1 MKSDSKVYAAID
13 LKSFYASVECALLNL
28 NPLTTNLVVADES
41 RTDKTICLAIS
52 PSLKKYGLGGRAR
65 LFEVKQKIEQVNL
78 QRLKKNKKS
87 SFNGSSFNDEEI
99 VKNDFLKVD
108 FIIAKPKM
116 ATYMEISTK
125 IYQVYLRYV
134 SKEDIHVYSIDEV
147 FIDITPYLKLYK
159 MTAHDFTM
167 KLVKEVLKET
177 GITATCGI
185 GTNLY
190 LAKVAMDIV
199 AKHMDPDIDGVRIA
213 YLDEKKYREELW
225 NYKPLTAFWR
235 VGKGIAKRLEKKD
248 IHTMGDLARYSLKNE
263 DLLFDEFGINA
274 ELLIDHAWGYET
286 TTMKDI
292 KNYKPSDHSLSHS
305 QVLHRPYNYI
315 EARLI
320 TSEMSDT
327 LSFELLEKDLV
338 TNLVFLLI
346 DYDVDYDTNLYDG
359 DLVIDYLG
367 RIKPKFSK
375 GQIHIEPTSN
385 TKDIVSSILKIYD
398 KVINKDLFIRRITVG
413 CLSIP
418 RKNKNQ
424 FISNQ
429 ISIFDLDENDSSLSK
444 IDKEKERKVQIVRM
458 KIMKKFGK
466 NSIVKGSSLLKE
478 STLLDR
484 NKEIGG
490 HKA

>member
-1 MKSDSKVYAAID
+1 MSNKVYAAID
-13 LKSFYASVECALLNL
+13 LKSFYASVECSLLNL
-28 NPLTTNLVVADES
+28 NPLTTNLVVADSS

-78 QRLKKNKKS
+78 QRLRKIKKS
-87 SFNGSSFNDEEI
+87 SFESSSFNDNEI
-99 VKNDFLKVD
+99 VKNDALKVD
-108 FIIAKPKM
+108 FLIAKPKM

-125 IYQVYLRYV
+125 IYQIYLRYI

-159 MTAHDFTM
+159 MSAHDFTM

-190 LAKVAMDIV
+190 LAKVAMDIG
-199 AKHMDPDIDGVRIA
+199 AKHMEPDSDGVRVA

-225 NYKPLTAFWR
+225 NYTPLTSFWR
-235 VGKGIAKRLEKKD
+235 VGRGIAKRLEKKD
-248 IHTMGDLARYSLKNE
+248 IYTMGDLARYSLTKE
-263 DLLFDEFGINA
+263 DYLFDEFGVNA

-292 KNYKPSDHSLSHS
+292 KEYKPSDHSLSHS
-305 QVLHRPYNYI
+305 QVLHRPYNYK

-320 TSEMSDT
+320 TSEMADT
-327 LSFELLEKDLV
+327 LSFELLDKDLV

-346 DYDVDYDTNLYDG
+346 DYDVEYDTDLYDG

-367 RIKPKFSK
+367 RIKPKYSK
-375 GQIHIEPTSN
+375 GQIQISPTSN
-385 TKDIVSSILKIYD
+385 TKEIVSSILKIYD
-398 KVINKDLFIRRITVG
+398 KVINKNLFVRRITVG
-413 CLSIP
+413 CSSIP
-418 RKNKNQ
+418 SKNKNH

-429 ISIFDLDENDSSLSK
+429 ISIFDNDESDSSLSNL
-444 IDKEKERKVQIVRM
+444 DKEKEKKVQIVRM
-458 KIMKKFGK
+458 KIMKKYGK

-478 STLLDR
+478 STLRDR